1 MVFNSDKFES
11 LRFWPDKNYKPS
23 SQYLSPDGKEIEE
36 KQHLRDLGVEL
47 SNDLT
52 FSLHIENTV
61 AAATKLAGW
70 ALRSFRRRSRYVML
84 TIWKTTIQSKL
95 DYCSQL
101 WSPNDQGSIARLE
114 SVARNFSSQIAGMEG
129 KDYWERLKSLQLYS
143 QERRRERYQIIFLW
157 KVAQGLTKGYHLGFY
172 SSDRRG
178 RLAVVS
184 PYQSKAPAQV
194 RKAREASLSVKGAK
208 LFNRSSEI

>member
-1 MVFNSDKFES
+1 M
-11 LRFWPDKNYKPS
+11 
-23 SQYLSPDGKEIEE
+23 
-36 KQHLRDLGVEL
+36 RDLGVEL
-47 SNDLT
+47 SNDLS
-52 FSLHIENTV
+52 FNLHIENTV
-61 AAATKLAGW
+61 AAANKLAGW

-101 WSPNDQGSIARLE
+101 WSPNDQGSISRLE
-114 SVARNFSSQIAGMEG
+114 SVIRNFSSQIAGMEG

-157 KVAQGLTKGYHLGFY
+157 KVAQGLTKGSQLGLY
-172 SSDRRG
+172 CSDRRG

-184 PYQSKAPAQV
+184 PY
-194 RKAREASLSVKGAK
+194 
-208 LFNRSSEI
+208 

>member
-1 MVFNSDKFES
+1 MNTATAHI
-11 LRFWPDKNYKPS
+11 KPS
-23 SQYLSPDGKEIEE
+23 QL
-36 KQHLRDLGVEL
+36 
-47 SNDLT
+47 
-52 FSLHIENTV
+52 EN
-61 AAATKLAGW
+61 
-70 ALRSFRRRSRYVML
+70 SRC
-84 TIWKTTIQSKL
+84 TIQSKL

-208 LFNRSSEI
+208 LFNSIPKELRDMNGKAEQFKAGLDRWLSTIPDEPSIPDRQRAALTNSLLDQTVLYNNLNTLS